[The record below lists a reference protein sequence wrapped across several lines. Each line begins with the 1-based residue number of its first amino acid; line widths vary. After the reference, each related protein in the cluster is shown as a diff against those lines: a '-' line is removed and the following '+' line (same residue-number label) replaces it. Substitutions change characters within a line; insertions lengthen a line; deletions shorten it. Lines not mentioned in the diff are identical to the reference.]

1 MIFLISDIHGYS
13 FDRIQGLL
21 NKASFTNKDYL
32 FVLGDVID
40 RGEDGIK
47 TLQWMMMQPNVE
59 LILGNHEAMLLSC
72 KFIFDE
78 IDEDFLSK
86 LDSNKLSLLQTWQ
99 FNGAAPTLKELTKL
113 SMQEREFLLEYLNEA
128 PLYDSVCVNGKD
140 YLLTHS
146 GLGHFNKNKR
156 ISEYTPDELLWNR
169 PQMDTYYFDDI
180 TVVFG
185 HTPTVKYGKQY
196 AGKTLKTPTW
206 INIDTGA
213 GCGYSPTLLCLD
225 NMEEYH
231 VEDNQND

>member
-1 MIFLISDIHGYS
+1 
-13 FDRIQGLL
+13 
-21 NKASFTNKDYL
+21 
-32 FVLGDVID
+32 
-40 RGEDGIK
+40 
-47 TLQWMMMQPNVE
+47 MMMQPNVE

-72 KFIFDE
+72 SFIFDV

-113 SMQEREFLLEYLNEA
+113 SMQERGCILEYLNEA
-128 PLYDSVCVNGKD
+128 PLYDSVCVNGRD

-156 ISEYTPDELLWNR
+156 ISEYTLDELLWNR
-169 PQMDTYYFDDI
+169 PQKDTHYFDDI

-196 AGKTLKTPTW
+196 AGKILKTLIPVQAVDFRQLFYAW
-206 INIDTGA
+206 II
-213 GCGYSPTLLCLD
+213 
-225 NMEEYH
+225 
-231 VEDNQND
+231 